1 MVLYKITLAPLDEEL
16 RAAYPGLLSTFY
28 ADDAAFDYL
37 AQLSEQLLKLL
48 MERGPEMEYLPKT
61 VKSLFISDTPGKEEA
76 VRREF
81 AAEVLALNFVSGSR
95 YLGAYLFPQEELDV
109 WEKPQVEAWTHRVR
123 VSGKIYQ

>member
-48 MERGPEMEYLPKT
+48 MERGPEM
-61 VKSLFISDTPGKEEA
+61 G
-76 VRREF
+76 
-81 AAEVLALNFVSGSR
+81 
-95 YLGAYLFPQEELDV
+95 
-109 WEKPQVEAWTHRVR
+109 
-123 VSGKIYQ
+123 